1 LLLVR
6 VDDSS
11 QTLQLH
17 QQLVQRGFAV
27 SLLRVVESTLESI
40 FLALTE
46 SGAEAKA

>member
-6 VDDSS
+6 VDNSS
-11 QTLQLH
+11 HTLQLH

-27 SLLRVVESTLESI
+27 SHLWVVETMLESI